1 MITITTINNSYYF
14 IGNLVIQPN
23 SSAVVDETI
32 LSYQKLRD
40 IVLAEQNKRITL
52 SNTDLNA
59 VKSEM
64 NAKDGKIDESSFKTI
79 NGESII
85 GSGDLEINSQDF
97 SSDLESACHIEGGDI
112 TITGGTTFN
121 ISAGYGYA
129 RDPSGKLVKV
139 TWTENTSLQT
149 VYNGANYVGLDY
161 NGDVVFSNDLLGP
174 TYIPCG
180 YIFTTNNNTAV
191 IGFANVRLTG
201 KDSLYRLGDLFRN
214 TIGTLVE
221 SGVSTAMKPAPEELQ
236 LVISQGTI
244 WYLLNKYEISQTDQF
259 TKLYQNAEGFGV
271 DTSNPNT
278 INFMDYS
285 DVSLSGNSL
294 INMSVGYYKKD
305 MVVVTPS
312 NKAYYI
318 YATTQWPTIEEA
330 KEAPLPDVP
339 DSIRNSVVRSA
350 ALIIE
355 QSTLGVI
362 EVLDIRPMFTKLF
375 ETGSAASNATVISHS
390 DLTDLSNDD
399 HTQYHNDTRGDIRYY
414 RKSEVDALVNSKADL
429 NHTHTNAN
437 YGNHPNNPY
446 FSFME
451 HFIGTSA
458 TSTVSPYFLRT
469 VNSGTTAAVSLS
481 SDTDTRMGVL
491 RLGTGFYNTSG
502 AALGT
507 SGMQSFNF
515 AAIPNGGYYETGCSF
530 QLPTLSDATETFS
543 LVFGFGDATTAQPID
558 GVFLR
563 YTTDTVVG
571 RLVVESVITNI
582 AIPNITNLEINTD
595 YILKI
600 RVSRDNSGVLSAT
613 FKLNGNE
620 VTTSSG
626 IPTGVARQTTLQ
638 YAIIKSS
645 GINSRFVE
653 LDWIYFERYFP
664 EISNY

>member
-32 LSYQKLRD
+32 LSYQNLRD

-79 NGESII
+79 NGETIL

-97 SSDLESACHIEGGDI
+97 SSDLESACHVEGGDI

-161 NGDVVFSNDLLGP
+161 NGDIVFSNDLLGP

-259 TKLYQNAEGFGV
+259 TKLYQNSEGFGV

-312 NKAYYI
+312 NEAYYI

-330 KEAPLPDVP
+330 KEAPE
-339 DSIRNSVVRSA
+339 A
-350 ALIIE
+350 
-355 QSTLGVI
+355 
-362 EVLDIRPMFTKLF
+362 
-375 ETGSAASNATVISHS
+375 
-390 DLTDLSNDD
+390 
-399 HTQYHNDTRGDIRYY
+399 
-414 RKSEVDALVNSKADL
+414 
-429 NHTHTNAN
+429 
-437 YGNHPNNPY
+437 
-446 FSFME
+446 
-451 HFIGTSA
+451 
-458 TSTVSPYFLRT
+458 
-469 VNSGTTAAVSLS
+469 
-481 SDTDTRMGVL
+481 
-491 RLGTGFYNTSG
+491 
-502 AALGT
+502 
-507 SGMQSFNF
+507 
-515 AAIPNGGYYETGCSF
+515 
-530 QLPTLSDATETFS
+530 
-543 LVFGFGDATTAQPID
+543 
-558 GVFLR
+558 
-563 YTTDTVVG
+563 
-571 RLVVESVITNI
+571 
-582 AIPNITNLEINTD
+582 
-595 YILKI
+595 
-600 RVSRDNSGVLSAT
+600 
-613 FKLNGNE
+613 
-620 VTTSSG
+620 
-626 IPTGVARQTTLQ
+626 
-638 YAIIKSS
+638 
-645 GINSRFVE
+645 
-653 LDWIYFERYFP
+653 
-664 EISNY
+664 